1 MPTIRATSPVA
12 QTTTSSFGNA
22 VAIDGKANVTTNF
35 TTADEIVLD
44 VPAGFRLQELLYRNG
59 DLDSGAA
66 LQFSLGYRSTH
77 PDQTMPASPTYFL
90 SGSTALQAAQNNW
103 VSLAFEPVTFSE
115 SAQIVLKP
123 TTSAAGLAAAAS
135 VSFLAKG
142 ILVGPR

>member
-1 MPTIRATSPVA
+1 MTTFRATSPVA

-22 VAIDGKANVTTNF
+22 VAIDGKATVNTALTTS
-35 TTADEIVLD
+35 DEIVLD

-77 PDQTMPASPTYFL
+77 PDQTMAANATAFL
-90 SGSTALQAAQNNW
+90 ANSTALQAAQNSW
-103 VSLAFEPVTFSE
+103 VLLTFDPITFTE

-123 TTSAAGLAAAAS
+123 TAGAAGLAAAAS

-142 ILVGPR
+142 ILVGIR